1 MRGRGRDFGVAYAAT
16 VVGLTAALWLGGLKS
31 ATVVAML
38 AVLEVALSFD
48 NAVVNATVL
57 RRFNEYWQ
65 RLFLSVGIVI
75 AVLGM
80 RLLIPMVVLVAA
92 TRQSPLHVL
101 SRSVQDPNGYAREIL
116 NVQPLVAAFG
126 GVFLLMI
133 FMDYFL
139 AEHDEQWLRWFETRV
154 ARLAGRFRSGALV
167 AAQIGGVALFL
178 VVAALTFGRR
188 HQLGVPVAGAIGL
201 VAYLAIKRLS
211 DAAEGRSEALAEGA
225 VGERPPQGRQ
235 ALMLFLYLELLDAT
249 FSFDSV
255 MGGFSVTVDIALFTI
270 GLGIGATYVRSLT
283 VFLVRKKA
291 LDRYVYLEHGAYYSI
306 GVLAVL
312 LLIEIGKDV
321 PDWFASLAG
330 TSMIVAAYVH
340 SVVRSRGEAVPPV
353 GPAADPG

>member
-1 MRGRGRDFGVAYAAT
+1 MRGRSFGVAYGAT
-16 VVGLTAALWLGGLKS
+16 VLGLGLAFWLGGFKS

-57 RRFNEYWQ
+57 RRFDERWQ
-65 RLFLSVGIVI
+65 RLFLSVGIII

-92 TRQSPLHVL
+92 TRQSPFHVL
-101 SRSVQDPNGYAREIL
+101 GRSVDDPNGYAREIL
-116 NVQPLVAAFG
+116 NVQPLIAAFG

-133 FMDYFL
+133 FMDFFL
-139 AEHDEQWLRWFETRV
+139 DEHDQQWLSWFED
-154 ARLAGRFRSGALV
+154 RLAALSRRFGSRFLEFC
-167 AAQIGGVALFL
+167 QIGGVGVFL
-178 VVAALTFGRR
+178 VIAAFTFGRSHR
-188 HQLGVPVAGAIGL
+188 LGVPLAGTIGL
-201 VAYLAIKRLS
+201 LTYLAIKRLS
-211 DAAEGRSEALAEGA
+211 DKAADKSESLSEASDN
-225 VGERPPQGRQ
+225 RPPQGRQ

-255 MGGFSVTVDIALFTI
+255 MGGFSVTVDIALFSI
-270 GLGIGATYVRSLT
+270 GLGIGAAYVRSLT
-283 VFLVRKKA
+283 VFLVRRRM

-340 SVVRSRGEAVPPV
+340 SRVLEARGKNRPPAH
-353 GPAADPG
+353 PAAN

>member
-1 MRGRGRDFGVAYAAT
+1 MRGRSFGVAYGAT
-16 VVGLTAALWLGGLKS
+16 VLGLGLAFWLGGFES

-57 RRFNEYWQ
+57 RRFDERWQ
-65 RLFLSVGIVI
+65 RLFLSVGIII

-92 TRQSPLHVL
+92 TRQDPFHVL
-101 SRSVQDPNGYAREIL
+101 GRSVQDPNGYAHEIL
-116 NVQPLVAAFG
+116 NVQPLIAAFG

-133 FMDYFL
+133 FMDFFL
-139 AEHDEQWLRWFETRV
+139 DEHDQQWLSWFED
-154 ARLAGRFRSGALV
+154 RLAGLSRRFGARFLELC
-167 AAQIGGVALFL
+167 QIVGVSVFL
-178 VVAALTFGRR
+178 AIAALTFGRSHR
-188 HQLGVPVAGAIGL
+188 LGVPLAGAIGL
-201 VAYLAIKRLS
+201 LTYLAIKRLS
-211 DAAEGRSEALAEGA
+211 DRAADKSEALADSSDD
-225 VGERPPQGRQ
+225 RPPQGRQ

-270 GLGIGATYVRSLT
+270 GLGIGAAYVRSLT
-283 VFLVRKKA
+283 VFLVRRKM
-291 LDRYVYLEHGAYYSI
+291 LDRFVYLEHGAYYSI
-306 GVLAVL
+306 GILAVL

-340 SVVRSRGEAVPPV
+340 SRVLEAQGKTPPPV
-353 GPAADPG
+353 GPAAN

>member
-1 MRGRGRDFGVAYAAT
+1 MRGRSFGVAYGAT
-16 VVGLTAALWLGGLKS
+16 VLGLGLAFWLGGFKS

-57 RRFNEYWQ
+57 RRFDERWQ
-65 RLFLSVGIVI
+65 RLFLSVGIII

-80 RLLIPMVVLVAA
+80 RLLIPMVVLVAV
-92 TRQSPLHVL
+92 TRQSPFHVL
-101 SRSVQDPNGYAREIL
+101 DSSVQDPNGYAREIL
-116 NVQPLVAAFG
+116 NVQPLIAAFG

-133 FMDYFL
+133 FMDFFLDEHDQQWLSWFEDRLAALSRRFGPRFLVLCQVLGVGVFL
-139 AEHDEQWLRWFETRV
+139 AI
-154 ARLAGRFRSGALV
+154 
-167 AAQIGGVALFL
+167 AAF
-178 VVAALTFGRR
+178 TFGRS
-188 HQLGVPVAGAIGL
+188 HKIGVPVAGAIGL
-201 VAYLAIKRLS
+201 LTYLTIKRLS
-211 DAAEGRSEALAEGA
+211 DKAADKSEALADTSGG
-225 VGERPPQGRQ
+225 VRPPQGRQ

-270 GLGIGATYVRSLT
+270 GLGIGAAYVRSLT
-283 VFLVRKKA
+283 VFLVRRKM

-312 LLIEIGKDV
+312 LLIEIGRDV

-340 SVVRSRGEAVPPV
+340 SRVLVRRGKNPPPV
-353 GPAADPG
+353 RPAAP

>member
-1 MRGRGRDFGVAYAAT
+1 MGGRGFGVAFAAT
-16 VVGLTAALWLGGLKS
+16 VAGLGGALWLGGLQS

-57 RRFNEYWQ
+57 RRFNERWQ
-65 RLFLSVGIVI
+65 KLFLSVGIVI

-80 RLLIPMVVLVAA
+80 RLVIPMAVLVAA
-92 TRQSPLHVL
+92 TRQTPYEVL
-101 SRSVQDPNGYAREIL
+101 NRSVSDPNNYAHEISR
-116 NVQPLVAAFG
+116 VQPLIAAFG

-133 FMDYFL
+133 FLDFIL
-139 AEHDEQWLRWFETRV
+139 SEHDEQWLTWIERRV
-154 ARLAGRFRSGALV
+154 ARLPARFGERALGV
-167 AAQIGGVALFL
+167 SQIVGVLVFL
-178 VVAALTFGRR
+178 LIAALTFGRR
-188 HQLGVPVAGAIGL
+188 HPLGVPVAGLIGL
-201 VAYLAIKRLS
+201 VSYLAIKALS
-211 DAAEGRSEALAEGA
+211 TSAAGKSEALAGDEDA
-225 VGERPPQGRQ
+225 PAPVGRQ

-270 GLGIGATYVRSLT
+270 GLGIGAAYVRCLT
-283 VFLVRKKA
+283 VYLVRKKA

-312 LLIEIGKDV
+312 LLVEIGRDV

-330 TSMIVAAYVH
+330 TAMIVAAYIH
-340 SVVRSRGEAVPPV
+340 SVVRAKTGGGNPV
-353 GPAADPG
+353 GPQVAKPG

>member
-1 MRGRGRDFGVAYAAT
+1 MRGQSFGVAYGAT
-16 VVGLTAALWLGGLKS
+16 VLGLGLAFWLGGFES

-57 RRFNEYWQ
+57 RRFDERWQ
-65 RLFLSVGIVI
+65 RLFLSVGIII

-80 RLLIPMVVLVAA
+80 RLVIPIVVLVAA
-92 TRQSPLHVL
+92 TRQSPFHILG
-101 SRSVQDPNGYAREIL
+101 RSVQDPNGYAHEIL
-116 NVQPLVAAFG
+116 NVQPLIAAFG

-133 FMDYFL
+133 FMDFFL
-139 AEHDEQWLRWFETRV
+139 AEHDQQWLSWFEERLTGLSRRFG
-154 ARLAGRFRSGALV
+154 ARFLEMCQIIGVCVFLAIASA
-167 AAQIGGVALFL
+167 
-178 VVAALTFGRR
+178 TFGRSHR
-188 HQLGVPVAGAIGL
+188 IGVPVAGGIGL
-201 VAYLAIKRLS
+201 LTYLLIKRLS
-211 DAAEGRSEALAEGA
+211 DRAAGKSEALAGA
-225 VGERPPQGRQ
+225 TDAKPPQGKQ

-270 GLGIGATYVRSLT
+270 GLGIGAAYVRSLT
-283 VFLVRKKA
+283 VFLVRRKM

-330 TSMIVAAYVH
+330 TSMIAAAYVH
-340 SVVRSRGEAVPPV
+340 SRVLEARGKNPPPV
-353 GPAADPG
+353 GPAAN

>member
-1 MRGRGRDFGVAYAAT
+1 MRGRGFGVAYGATLLGLAA
-16 VVGLTAALWLGGLKS
+16 AWWLGGLKS

-57 RRFNEYWQ
+57 RRFDEHWQ
-65 RLFLSVGIVI
+65 RLFLSVGIII

-80 RLLIPMVVLVAA
+80 RLVIPMAVLVAA
-92 TRQSPLHVL
+92 TRQSPIHVL
-101 SRSVQDPNGYAREIL
+101 NRSVQDPNGYAHEIL

-139 AEHDEQWLRWFETRV
+139 ADHDQQWLSWFEERV
-154 ARLAGRFRSGALV
+154 ARVARRFRAGPLEAFQIAGVV
-167 AAQIGGVALFL
+167 AFL

-188 HQLGVPVAGAIGL
+188 HQLGVPVAGTIGL
-201 VAYLAIKRLS
+201 VTYLAIKRLS
-211 DAAEGRSEALAEGA
+211 SAAEGKSEALAEGA
-225 VGERPPQGRQ
+225 NGDRPPQGRQ

-255 MGGFSVTVDIALFTI
+255 MGGFSVTVDIALFSI
-270 GLGIGATYVRSLT
+270 GLGVGAAYVRSLT

-312 LLIEIGKDV
+312 LLVEIGKDV

-330 TSMIVAAYVH
+330 TSMIAAAYVH
-340 SVVRSRGEAVPPV
+340 SVVRSRGEDVPPV
-353 GPAADPG
+353 SPAAKPG